1 MTTYPYFAKIQKQE
15 LLDHTVFYPDHT
27 DHIYKRNY
35 MQRTEYCGNIR
46 KEHIGKT
53 IVLAGWVHSRRDHGG
68 VIFIDLRDREGIVQI
83 VFQPERKEI
92 FAQAEKIRSEFVL
105 QVSGVTRLRP
115 PGTENPNMPTG
126 EVELVAETLEVINSC
141 PGLPFEISDYTET
154 SEELR
159 LKYRYLDM
167 RRPNVAKNFI
177 LRHKMLQAVRN
188 YLSKEG
194 FLEIE
199 TPFLTK
205 STPEG
210 ARDFLVPSRLNQ
222 GSFYALPQSPQLFK
236 QILMVAGFD
245 KYFQIARCFRDED
258 LRADRQPEFTQV
270 DLEMSFVEEDDVMTV
285 TENLLALVFKEALG
299 MQLALPFPR
308 LAYDEAMLR
317 YGSDKPDTRFGMEI
331 SDLTAELANC
341 GFKVFSETIKKGNVV
356 RAITVPGGAEFSRSD
371 IDELTKYAGEM
382 GARGLAWMKITAAGP
397 ESNIVKFFS
406 PENLEAIQKKL
417 GSTVGDILLF
427 VADEPGVSASV
438 LGALRIRLGKQLKMI
453 DKDKFNFLWVVD
465 FPMFEWGKEEKRW
478 NAVHHPFTAPKAE
491 EAAQLDGDNSKL
503 GGLKARAYDVVLN
516 GTELGGGSIR
526 IHREDMQ
533 EKIFSLLNIKAEE
546 ARERFG
552 FLLDALRFGAPPH
565 GGLALG
571 FDRMCALILGE
582 ESIRE
587 VIAFPKTQKAADPLS
602 GAPAAVDEKQ
612 LRELGI
618 KFNEKPPK

>member
-1 MTTYPYFAKIQKQE
+1 MTTTPDFAKIQHNIIIEKE
-15 LLDHTVFYPDHT
+15 LL
-27 DHIYKRNY
+27 
-35 MQRTEYCGNIR
+35 MQRTEYCGNIGNG
-46 KEHIGKT
+46 HIGKT
-53 IVLAGWVHSRRDHGG
+53 ITLCGWVHSRRDHGG
-68 VIFIDLRDREGIVQI
+68 VIFIDLRDREGLVQI
-83 VFQPERKEI
+83 VFQPEKKEI
-92 FAQAEKIRSEFVL
+92 FAQSEKIRSEFVL
-105 QVSGVTRLRP
+105 KVTGFVRLRP
-115 PGTENPNMPTG
+115 PGTENPNMATG
-126 EVELVAETLEVINSC
+126 EIELVAEALEIINAC

-159 LKYRYLDM
+159 LKYRYLDL

-177 LRHKMLQAVRN
+177 LRHKMLQAVRG
-188 YLSKEG
+188 YMTAKG
-194 FLEIE
+194 FIEIE

-210 ARDFLVPSRLNQ
+210 ARDFLVPSRLNH
-222 GSFYALPQSPQLFK
+222 GNFYALPQSPQLFK

-245 KYFQIARCFRDED
+245 KYFQVVKCFRDED

-270 DLEMSFVEEDDVMTV
+270 DLEMSFVEEDDVMSV
-285 TENLLALVFKEALG
+285 TENLIALVFKEALG
-299 MQLALPFPR
+299 KDITVPFPR

-331 SDLTAELANC
+331 SDLTSELAAC
-341 GFKVFSETIKKGNVV
+341 GFKVFAETIKKGGVV

-371 IDELTKYAGEM
+371 IDELTKFAGEF

-417 GSTVGDILLF
+417 GSKAGDILLF
-427 VADEPGVSASV
+427 VADEPQVSAAV
-438 LGALRIRLGKQLKMI
+438 LGALRIKLGKRLNLI
-453 DKDKFNFLWVVD
+453 DKDKFNFLWVID
-465 FPMFEWGKEEKRW
+465 FPMFEWDKEEKRW
-478 NAVHHPFTAPKAE
+478 NAVHHPFTAPKAD
-491 EAAQLDGDNSKL
+491 EAGQLDGDSSKL

-526 IHREDMQ
+526 IHKEDMQ
-533 EKIFSLLNIKAEE
+533 EKIFSLLNIKADE

-552 FLLDALRFGAPPH
+552 FLLDALKFGAPPH

-571 FDRMCALILGE
+571 FDRMCALLIGE

-587 VIAFPKTQKAADPLS
+587 VIAFPKTQKAACPMS
-602 GAPAAVDEKQ
+602 GAPATVSEKQ

-618 KFNEKPPK
+618 KFTAKPLVPPAPPASTEK